1 MPTCVWFLQKQDIL
15 TVLTPQTT
23 VSWKDDVQHSP
34 DKPHSSENEEEAI
47 PVDLDV
53 IKRHGPVT
61 PSGTGTLTNFL
72 CESNAQRAKKGARM
86 WGWMYEDVED
96 IRTDLPSGTGTT
108 GPVRTRSHTTPARL
122 PEREPAEVA
131 GKPGAGV
138 TFAADEKLAPEP
150 EGASSQADETH
161 QP

>member
-1 MPTCVWFLQKQDIL
+1 M
-15 TVLTPQTT
+15 
-23 VSWKDDVQHSP
+23 SWNNDVQHAP
-34 DKPHSSENEEEAI
+34 DKPHSSEDEQEAI

-96 IRTDLPSGTGTT
+96 IHTDLPSGTGAT
-108 GPVRTRSHTTPARL
+108 GPTRTRSHTTPARL
-122 PEREPAEVA
+122 PEREPSPVTGKRAE
-131 GKPGAGV
+131 V
-138 TFAADEKLAPEP
+138 TFAADEELAPEP
-150 EGASSQADETH
+150 EGATTSQAEETH